1 MRRGA
6 FLAAV
11 FLLFGGLGTPAA
23 SAQTDAVAVA
33 RALIDAMNARNVAA
47 AVDLFAPG
55 AVISLPTGAL
65 VTRAQ
70 IEQWQRELAA
80 GNFRAEITPPVA
92 LTPEIVT
99 FTGTVAYDPFRRLG
113 VSPLEATWHLTVQ
126 MGRVTIFD
134 FNFTPSATAR
144 LQAALAGGPPAS
156 IASTGGGGGAGGS
169 GAGSAGGSASAGPAG
184 ASPSR
189 TLALT
194 GGDLVPAATAA
205 GVIGAGM
212 LVLLATGRRG
222 RAPARRSGG

>member
-6 FLAAV
+6 FLAAA
-11 FLLFGGLGTPAA
+11 FLLFGGLGAPAA

-33 RALIDAMNARNVAA
+33 RALMEAMNAGNAA
-47 AVDLFAPG
+47 AATDLFAPG

-65 VTRAQ
+65 VTRAE

-113 VSPLEATWHLTVQ
+113 VSPLEATWQLTVQ

-144 LQAALAGGPPAS
+144 LQAARAGGPPAS
-156 IASTGGGGGAGGS
+156 TASTGGGGGS
-169 GAGSAGGSASAGPAG
+169 GAGSAGGSASASPAG
-184 ASPSR
+184 ATSSR

-194 GGDLVPAATAA
+194 GGHLAPAATAA
-205 GVIGAGM
+205 GAIVVGM
-212 LVLLATGRRG
+212 LLLLATGRRG

>member
-6 FLAAV
+6 FLAAT
-11 FLLFGGLGTPAA
+11 FLLFGGLGAPAA

-33 RALIDAMNARNVAA
+33 RALMEAMNAGNAA
-47 AVDLFAPG
+47 AATDLFAPG

-65 VTRAQ
+65 VTRAE

-113 VSPLEATWHLTVQ
+113 VSPLEATWQLTVQ

-144 LQAALAGGPPAS
+144 LQAARAGGPPAS
-156 IASTGGGGGAGGS
+156 TASTGGGGGS
-169 GAGSAGGSASAGPAG
+169 GAGSAGGSASASPAG
-184 ASPSR
+184 ATSSR

-194 GGDLVPAATAA
+194 GGHLAPAATAA
-205 GVIGAGM
+205 GAIVVGM
-212 LVLLATGRRG
+212 LLLLATGRRG

>member
-33 RALIDAMNARNVAA
+33 RALIDAMNARNAA
-47 AVDLFAPG
+47 TAVDLFAPG
-55 AVISLPTGAL
+55 AIISLPTGAL

-156 IASTGGGGGAGGS
+156 IASTGVGGAGGS

-205 GVIGAGM
+205 GLIGAGM
-212 LVLLATGRRG
+212 LVLLATGHRR